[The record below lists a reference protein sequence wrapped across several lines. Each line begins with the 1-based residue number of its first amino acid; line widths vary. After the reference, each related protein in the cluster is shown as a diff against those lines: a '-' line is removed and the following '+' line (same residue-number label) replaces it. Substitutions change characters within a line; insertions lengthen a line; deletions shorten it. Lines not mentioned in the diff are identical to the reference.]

1 MISSGIN
8 RIKTTPHPCNYYGDN
23 LDRMTYFIKIYF
35 IYDRKFEISQI
46 NKVYIEQESISLTY
60 LMGLIAKNDF

>member
-1 MISSGIN
+1 MISSDIN
-8 RIKTTPHPCNYYGDN
+8 RIKAIPQPCNYYGDN
-23 LDRMTYFIKIYF
+23 LDHMTYFIKLYF